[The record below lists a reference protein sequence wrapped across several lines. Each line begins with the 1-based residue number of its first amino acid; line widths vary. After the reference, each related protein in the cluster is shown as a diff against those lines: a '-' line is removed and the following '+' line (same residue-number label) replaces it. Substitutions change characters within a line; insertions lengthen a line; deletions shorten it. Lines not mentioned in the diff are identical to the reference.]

1 VTVSKKPNL
10 LILRSRAWL
19 GVPKDDPARGAHGVS
34 RGVLRGAP
42 PPALFLD
49 ARNEAR

>member
-1 VTVSKKPNL
+1 MVNGNPSH
-10 LILRSRAWL
+10 LIPRSGAQL

-34 RGVLRGAP
+34 RAVLRGAP

>member
-1 VTVSKKPNL
+1 MVHGNPEL
-10 LILRSRAWL
+10 LILRSRARL
-19 GVPKDDPARGAHGVS
+19 GVPKDDPARGARGAS
-34 RGVLRGAP
+34 RGVLRDAT

>member
-1 VTVSKKPNL
+1 MVNGNRSH
-10 LILRSRAWL
+10 LIPRSCAWL
-19 GVPKDDPARGAHGVS
+19 GVPNDDPARGAHGVS
-34 RGVLRGAP
+34 RALFRGAP